1 MKSSRLTKSAAILL
15 ALSFS
20 LTSTSFA
27 SAEKKSGNNKKTGST
42 PAATTG
48 SWVLPSTKAKSPIIV
63 QAGRS
68 VPIKFKLADATG
80 QITSTD
86 MVQVSLNAM
95 NSCEIGAAIKGTPV
109 DIFPATPLPSISP
122 TPSVS
127 PTASASPSSTS
138 SASESEESKKNEL
151 KVEKGTFSFVWK
163 IAKNQAAGCYQL
175 VAKKGSAI
183 ASSPLLKIK
192 SK

>member
-20 LTSTSFA
+20 LTSTSMA

-109 DIFPATPLPSISP
+109 DIVPATPLPSVSP
-122 TPSVS
+122 TPSAS
-127 PTASASPSSTS
+127 PSASPSATS

-151 KVEKGTFSFVWK
+151 KVDKGTFSYVWK
-163 IAKNQAAGCYQL
+163 IPKNQGAGCYQL

>member
-1 MKSSRLTKSAAILL
+1 MKSSGLTRSAAILL

-20 LTSTSFA
+20 VTATSIA

-42 PAATTG
+42 PAATAGT
-48 SWVLPSTKAKSPIIV
+48 WVLPSTKAKSPIIV

-68 VPIKFKLADATG
+68 VPIKFKLSDATG
-80 QITSTD
+80 QVTSTD
-86 MVQVSLNAM
+86 MVQVTLNAL
-95 NSCEIGAAIKGTPV
+95 NSCEVGAAIKGTSV
-109 DIFPATPLPSISP
+109 DIFPATPLPLVSP

-138 SASESEESKKNEL
+138 STSENEESKKNEL
-151 KVEKGTFSFVWK
+151 KVEKGTFSYVWK
-163 IAKNQAAGCYQL
+163 IAKNQAVGCYQL

-183 ASSPLLKIK
+183 ATSPLLKIK

>member
-109 DIFPATPLPSISP
+109 DIVPATPLPSVSP
-122 TPSVS
+122 TPS
-127 PTASASPSSTS
+127 ASPSATS

-151 KVEKGTFSFVWK
+151 KVDKGTFSYVWK
-163 IAKNQAAGCYQL
+163 IPKNQGAGCYQL